1 MRCAAALLPW
11 LAVCARAETVV
22 SSQIIHCDDANDCED
37 ASNMLLLQVSLQLNT
52 SKAEAPTHHADTKR
66 TVAGDLQELDLR
78 QLRSEMGQV
87 LGESQLDVKLAAV
100 VIVVTVAMTLWFLRS
115 SADSAGQGVASDE
128 ASFFAC
134 YFIVFMDAFGF
145 GIFAPFVPVLA
156 KTFGMNARSVAGLL
170 TAFSFAQ
177 AFNTPVFGYL
187 SDRIGRRKVLLIA
200 VGGEVLAYT
209 VLSCARTF
217 TGLLMGY
224 AVAGAASATIGVCNA
239 YIADITTEDERPV
252 RMAHVNGSIALGI
265 MTGPMVGGL
274 ISDQGFASACRICS
288 LLAASNLTFTCFCLN
303 TPVIKAPLRPP
314 TPKNGDKAAESP
326 SMPALAWVLCVGAFL
341 GEAGMAAWESCAA
354 LYLMDRYFWAYPAPA
369 TSSSQFFAGSMAA
382 TGVTVIFVTV
392 FLFPCMNAYFKQWY
406 TVCIG
411 TTVRITGFVCL
422 AVAPT
427 KWIFLMGQGM
437 ICIGDNLGGPN
448 QSSLLT
454 EVAGPS
460 AYGTCL
466 GAQSAFQAMARV
478 FGPIIFASLYED
490 FSHSAPWLVVAA
502 LGLISA
508 SLWFYAFSAS
518 RQQLENDIPAKTAA

>member
-1 MRCAAALLPW
+1 
-11 LAVCARAETVV
+11 
-22 SSQIIHCDDANDCED
+22 
-37 ASNMLLLQVSLQLNT
+37 
-52 SKAEAPTHHADTKR
+52 
-66 TVAGDLQELDLR
+66 
-78 QLRSEMGQV
+78 
-87 LGESQLDVKLAAV
+87 
-100 VIVVTVAMTLWFLRS
+100 
-115 SADSAGQGVASDE
+115 
-128 ASFFAC
+128 
-134 YFIVFMDAFGF
+134 
-145 GIFAPFVPVLA
+145 
-156 KTFGMNARSVAGLL
+156 MNARSVAGLL

-326 SMPALAWVLCVGAFL
+326 SMPALAWVLHRSSVWCVGAFL
-341 GEAGMAAWESCAA
+341 GEARTGRQGCESKSKQLVAQA
-354 LYLMDRYFWAYPAPA
+354 LLTMRYFWAYPAPA

-392 FLFPCMNAYFKQWY
+392 FLFPCMNAYFKQ
-406 TVCIG
+406 TV
-411 TTVRITGFVCL
+411 FL
-422 AVAPT
+422 ET
-427 KWIFLMGQGM
+427 KF
-437 ICIGDNLGGPN
+437 
-448 QSSLLT
+448 
-454 EVAGPS
+454 EVVE
-460 AYGTCL
+460 Y
-466 GAQSAFQAMARV
+466 
-478 FGPIIFASLYED
+478 
-490 FSHSAPWLVVAA
+490 
-502 LGLISA
+502 
-508 SLWFYAFSAS
+508 
-518 RQQLENDIPAKTAA
+518 